1 MTRPDDVFVHERG
14 LCESSDVGS
23 GTRVWAFAHIMDGA
37 RVGRDCNV
45 CDHAFI
51 EEGAVLGD
59 RVTVKNA
66 VLVWDKVVVE
76 DDVFLGPN
84 AVFTND
90 PNPRAAFKKPPEKF
104 LSTRVCRGAT
114 IGANATIMCGVTVG
128 EQAFV
133 GAGAVVTH
141 DVPAHALVFGN
152 PARVA
157 GWVCECGADL
167 EDSLSCACGR
177 AYRLADNAAG
187 LVALRRG

>member
-1 MTRPDDVFVHERG
+1 VTRPDDVFVHERG
-14 LCESSDVGS
+14 LCESSDVGP
-23 GTRVWAFAHIMDGA
+23 GTRVWAFAHVMDGA

-51 EEGAVLGD
+51 EGGAVLGD
-59 RVTVKNA
+59 RVTVKNS

-76 DDVFLGPN
+76 DDVFLGPS

-90 PNPRAAFKKPPEKF
+90 PNPRTAFKKPPERF
-104 LSTRVCRGAT
+104 LSTRVRRGAT
-114 IGANATIMCGVTVG
+114 IGANATIVCGVTVG

-152 PARVA
+152 PARIA

-167 EDSLSCACGR
+167 DDEMRCTCGR
-177 AYRLADNAAG
+177 AYRFAGNAGG
-187 LVALRRG
+187 LVPRR